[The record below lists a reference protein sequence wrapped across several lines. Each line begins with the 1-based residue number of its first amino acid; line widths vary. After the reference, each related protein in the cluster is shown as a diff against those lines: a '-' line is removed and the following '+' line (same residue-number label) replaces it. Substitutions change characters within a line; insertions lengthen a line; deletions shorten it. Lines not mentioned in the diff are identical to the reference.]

1 MNCSVLFLWL
11 PLQVTDSSWSKS
23 LDCVEKFAGVKR
35 IFTASRIDSGTLKG
49 TESVWKST
57 RKHPKYPKNVY
68 HWSFVFQTLNC
79 SPHPHTHHSGTAG
92 ALVLQLPAS
101 KSMMIRCSRT
111 TTRVLDLPTRW
122 HCPFVCGNEFLG
134 RITAWT
140 VWYIYEKS
148 LQLQTQHVGT
158 FKSFETFRCSLYMV
172 EACLNFEAPV
182 EHGSAELEWV
192 TNWRLHGDMQMMW
205 PLTLTFEIWSK
216 CLLLCI
222 AFWFRLDSCLGLSDH
237 KCLGMASEED
247 MASVA
252 FGSRLF
258 RFFFFFPALP
268 Y

>member
-134 RITAWT
+134 RITDWT
-140 VWYIYEKS
+140 VWYIYEKKS
-148 LQLQTQHVGT
+148 SASNPTCWNIQEFWNFPLFIVYGWGLFELWSPGGT
-158 FKSFETFRCSLYMV
+158 WECWARMGDKLKVTWGYANDVATHSHLW
-172 EACLNFEAPV
+172 N
-182 EHGSAELEWV
+182 LE
-192 TNWRLHGDMQMMW
+192 QMFVVMYSI
-205 PLTLTFEIWSK
+205 L
-216 CLLLCI
+216 
-222 AFWFRLDSCLGLSDH
+222 
-237 KCLGMASEED
+237 
-247 MASVA
+247 V
-252 FGSRLF
+252 
-258 RFFFFFPALP
+258 
-268 Y
+268 